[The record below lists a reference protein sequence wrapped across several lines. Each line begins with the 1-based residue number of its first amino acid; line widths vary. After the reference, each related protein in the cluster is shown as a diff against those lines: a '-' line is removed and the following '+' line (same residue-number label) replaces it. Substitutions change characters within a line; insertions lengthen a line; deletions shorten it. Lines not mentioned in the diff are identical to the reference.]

1 MVVGEK
7 GSGKSTLLN
16 NLINYLQGVEFED
29 TFRYKIIVE
38 DTNRG
43 TLPCWINYVQYYM
56 IRPLI
61 PNVGPIILVDTAGFG
76 DTGGIGHD
84 LNIVDE
90 IK

>member
-16 NLINYLQGVEFED
+16 NLINYLQGVQFED

-38 DTNRG
+38 DTNREI
-43 TLPCWINYVQYYM
+43 LQNYINKVQYYM

-61 PNVGPIILVDTAGFG
+61 PNVGPIILVDTPGFG
-76 DTGGIGHD
+76 DPSGIGHD
-84 LNIVDE
+84 LDKADK